1 MNNSVL
7 ILSQARDAQDAIVTA
22 GVIAL
27 CYASLLV
34 LMFRYAAARTP
45 AGIVRR
51 LHRGAKSVVV
61 TVNVFNSSTWDP
73 SRPLGH
79 GGFYAHG
86 RATYTLDDPLTVRV
100 RFQPRKGDVVER
112 SAPINRLLLPET
124 PQTRRRRLVA
134 RLVIAL
140 YLVVGGAAFAVTAAL
155 VDATASVRLRLGA
168 LSGLAAIAIA
178 WLITHLVLTR
188 PRRRHPAPTV
198 NGDDQLPVLAASR
211 HLLGWALG
219 FLIAV
224 AVLGVAW
231 RLGNLDQPHPMS
243 WASAFLSAGIFVL
256 VSAAAL
262 SATLHHHAYIH
273 HDVHRDHPPR
283 PLP

>member
-1 MNNSVL
+1 MSHDEQGL
-7 ILSQARDAQDAIVTA
+7 AVTYA
-22 GVIAL
+22 VIGL
-27 CYASLLV
+27 CYASFLV

-45 AGIVRR
+45 AGIVRQ
-51 LHRGAKSVVV
+51 LYRGGRPVVV
-61 TVNVFNSSTWDP
+61 TVNLYNPSTWDP

-86 RATYTLDDPLTVRV
+86 QATYTLDDPTTVRV
-100 RFQPRKGDVVER
+100 RFEPRKGDVVER
-112 SAPINRLLLPET
+112 SAPIPALLLPET
-124 PQTRRRRLVA
+124 PRARRRRLLA

-140 YLVVGGAAFAVTAAL
+140 YLLVGGAAFAVTASL

-188 PRRRHPAPTV
+188 PRGEDSTPTSS
-198 NGDDQLPVLAASR
+198 GDEQRPVPAASR
-211 HLLGWALG
+211 HLLGWSVG
-219 FLIAV
+219 FLAAV
-224 AVLGVAW
+224 AFLGVAW

-243 WASAFLSAGIFVL
+243 WGSAFLSAGIFVL

-273 HDVHRDHPPR
+273 HDPHHHDPPR
-283 PLP
+283 RTSP